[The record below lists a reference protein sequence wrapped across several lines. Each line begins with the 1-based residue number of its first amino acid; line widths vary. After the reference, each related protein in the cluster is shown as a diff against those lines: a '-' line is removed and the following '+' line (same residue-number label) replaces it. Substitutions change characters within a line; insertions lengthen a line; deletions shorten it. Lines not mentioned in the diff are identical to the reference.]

1 MLKLL
6 ITILNHLTVRPGR
19 SESRL
24 SLGFLQLVAQALVL
38 PPQASALL
46 SDAAQVG
53 FNLVQPHLRLGLL
66 PQVLVALQDRAPQ
79 LVHQISHL
87 IDLVPHLSIATCLEA
102 TLQQSHLLKVCL
114 SHLRHH
120 LHGLLALSRE
130 LTGFS
135 SRLQKV
141 LLQGLGLITPLLE
154 LFLQA
159 LSLRSESFLFG
170 RGDGQLFLI
179 HPQFLHQIGIV
190 LQHLLVLV
198 VLDTH
203 LSLL

>member
-6 ITILNHLTVRPGR
+6 ITILDHLTVRPGR

-24 SLGFLQLVAQALVL
+24 SLGFLQLVAQGLVL

-53 FNLVQPHLRLGLL
+53 FNLVQPHLRLGLF
-66 PQVLVALQDRAPQ
+66 PQVLISLQHRAPQ
-79 LVHQISHL
+79 LIHQISHL
-87 IDLVPHLSIATCLEA
+87 VDLIPHLSITARLEA
-102 TLQQSHLLKVCL
+102 ALQQSHLLKVCL
-114 SHLRHH
+114 SHLSHH

-130 LTGFS
+130 LTRFS
-135 SRLQKV
+135 PSLQKV
-141 LLQGLGLITPLLE
+141 LLQGLGLIAPLFE
-154 LFLQA
+154 LLLQA
-159 LSLRSESFLFG
+159 LGLRSESFLFR
-170 RGDGQLFLI
+170 RGDGQLLLI

-198 VLDTH
+198 VLNTH